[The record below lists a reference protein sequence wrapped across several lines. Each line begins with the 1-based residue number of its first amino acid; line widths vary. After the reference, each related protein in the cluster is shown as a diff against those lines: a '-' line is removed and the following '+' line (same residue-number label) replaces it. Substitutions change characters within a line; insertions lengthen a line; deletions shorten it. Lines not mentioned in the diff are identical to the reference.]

1 MTLRVLM
8 VVPTLGQRL
17 EHLGLCLESI
27 ASQDTPG
34 VDLVLVAPASAE
46 VDALAERYGGRVVP
60 DPRRGISG
68 ALNAGFE
75 AAAPGTVYVAWL
87 GDDDLLSPG
96 SLAET
101 TAALD
106 AHPDA
111 SMVYGWCDYIDENG
125 TVIFSSRAGRLAG
138 QILRFAPNLVPQPG
152 SLMRLSDVR
161 QVGGVDEDLKLSM
174 DLDLFLRLRSRGRL
188 IALSRTL
195 ASFRWHADS
204 STVLAEAASAEESD
218 RVRMR
223 YMSAPMA
230 RVYRL
235 ARWPGRWALQLVKI
249 RVRAKARRA
258 RASTRS

>member
-1 MTLRVLM
+1 
-8 VVPTLGQRL
+8 
-17 EHLGLCLESI
+17 
-27 ASQDTPG
+27 
-34 VDLVLVAPASAE
+34 
-46 VDALAERYGGRVVP
+46 
-60 DPRRGISG
+60 
-68 ALNAGFE
+68 
-75 AAAPGTVYVAWL
+75 
-87 GDDDLLSPG
+87 
-96 SLAET
+96 
-101 TAALD
+101 
-106 AHPDA
+106 
-111 SMVYGWCDYIDENG
+111 MVYGWCDYIDDNG

-138 QILRFAPNLVPQPG
+138 RILRFAPNLVPQPG

-161 QVGGVDEDLKLSM
+161 QVGGVDEELKLSM

-258 RASTRS
+258 QASATS